1 MSLRDEV
8 RSRQHA
14 AMKAGETATV
24 STLRLFLAA
33 VKNEEIS
40 VGHSLTD
47 QEAQTVAA
55 RQVKQLRDARPD
67 YEAGGR
73 ADLVAQTDAEIRL
86 LSEYLPAQLSDSEL
100 ESVVKRVVGE
110 FGAKGPADMGRV
122 MGAVMK
128 EVKGKADGN
137 RVRGVAGRLLV
148 ATSR

>member
-1 MSLRDEV
+1 MSLRD
-8 RSRQHA
+8 SIQIRQQA
-14 AMKAGETATV
+14 ALKAGETATV

-40 VGHSLTD
+40 LGHPLTD
-47 QEAQTVAA
+47 QEVQTVVA
-55 RQVKQLRDARPD
+55 RQVKQLNDARPD

-110 FGAKGPADMGRV
+110 ISAKSPADMGRV

-128 EVKGKADGN
+128 EVKGRADGN
-137 RVRGVAGRLLV
+137 RVRGVVSQLL
-148 ATSR
+148 AK